1 MGYGCLSGGRSKS
14 SGWALDVTACLSAP
28 VTERSTRTRTL
39 TPSPPLALS
48 SAPLSA
54 LRLNHEGERSVQ
66 FSNDV
71 HADSQVTLGS

>member
-1 MGYGCLSGGRSKS
+1 MDAFQVAVVNHP

-48 SAPLSA
+48 SA

-71 HADSQVTLGS
+71 HADSQVAFGYKQ